1 MRITT
6 LKVLC
11 LVLPALLAG
20 GCNSSSRTSGSDTNN
35 SRAGF
40 TLEASTYN
48 LVVGETVTV
57 FARSYDTFGRDPK
70 IDWTTT
76 GGKLVTEQNGRV
88 ARVMID
94 QPGTFTIRAIL
105 SADGREIK
113 RESIEVR
120 VKPLS

>member
-1 MRITT
+1 MRLSSLSI
-6 LKVLC
+6 LC
-11 LVLPALLAG
+11 LALPALLAG
-20 GCNSSSRTSGSDTNN
+20 GCSSSSRTNDSNGNT

-40 TLEASTYN
+40 TLEASTYD

-70 IDWTTT
+70 ISWTTT
-76 GGKLVTEQNGRV
+76 GGRLVTEQNGRV

-105 SADGREIK
+105 SADGREIQ